1 MRDVCFNLRI
11 FACHGACVLHVNKLY
26 AALSACL
33 ALRHSVYRCVRT
45 RHLTTKSSSCEYASH
60 ALPRCSQ
67 LACFPRKN
75 TPILPQFAER
85 VCILFALG
93 SSGKKGRFAARRA
106 WRPGSRRGRAT
117 SGVAEHS
124 TRSGMVTTLA
134 LREQNINQVRLEH
147 RVPAPDLPTHESAL
161 DSALYSLSLSLFLH
175 TRRVRAP
182 CQVDHLF
189 CGGCDFGTPL
199 SIYCLGPDR
208 HRLNS
213 QVM

>member
-106 WRPGSRRGRAT
+106 WLARITGRTRRQWRGCQR
-117 SGVAEHS
+117 
-124 TRSGMVTTLA
+124 TRSGMMLY
-134 LREQNINQVRLEH
+134 RLVH
-147 RVPAPDLPTHESAL
+147 QWRASSIVLLLLIMCRSSSAL
-161 DSALYSLSLSLFLH
+161 DSAGSSS
-175 TRRVRAP
+175 V
-182 CQVDHLF
+182 C
-189 CGGCDFGTPL
+189 
-199 SIYCLGPDR
+199 
-208 HRLNS
+208 
-213 QVM
+213 